1 MSNLIP
7 TNNCDVFT
15 VLPLGVSCTTTDAN
29 NSGYGGTM
37 TLFITGGTPPYTVNW
52 STGDVGVT
60 TITNLAGGTYTAT
73 VIDNYGDYSGS
84 TTCIVNA
91 VTPTPTS
98 SPTPTPTPSP
108 APSYPS
114 ELCLTKYQAP
124 NTQYAFGYKGIVN
137 GKPSWTGSTYD
148 VVYNNTNIPP
158 RWEISGYTS
167 GNIVLQSNISIPQ
180 GLWTE
185 LGTSNTWIMTTGTCE
200 TVALN
205 ASVSKTMET
214 CAGSNDGTLTVTAW
228 AGVPPYTYSI
238 DGGLTYQSSPTFTG
252 LPAGIG
258 NVHITDTTGLIII
271 RGYNILAGP
280 APTTYNLAL
289 SSSINTVTSSSSNNT
304 KSVGWTLAVSP
315 PLPVGV
321 SITADILITN
331 NFTNNYNSQQQI
343 QLNRN
348 YKATAN
354 GNAVIN
360 TNGNEVITSQ
370 TNTRLCNGIQL
381 MGGGTI
387 FSGISKTYSVTLS
400 GGTITGLNTFG
411 VQNSNPSAINDCPA
425 FGDDNHTVQI
435 INPVLSTSN
444 CGNVLVSNSVSASV
458 NVGP

>member
-15 VLPLGVSCTTTDAN
+15 VFPLGVSCTTTGAN
-29 NSGYGGTM
+29 DSGYGGTM
-37 TLFITGGTPPYTVNW
+37 TLFITGGTPPYTINW

-60 TITNLAGGTYTAT
+60 TLTNLASGTYTAT

-114 ELCLTKYQAP
+114 ELCLTKYEKP

-158 RWEISGYTS
+158 RWEISGYTP

-214 CAGSNDGTLTVTAW
+214 CVGSSDGTVTVTAW
-228 AGVPPYTYSI
+228 AGVPPYSYSI

-252 LPAGIG
+252 LPAGMGGIY
-258 NVHITDTTGLIII
+258 IKDTTGFIII

-280 APTTYNLAL
+280 APTTYNLVL
-289 SSSINTVTSSSSNNT
+289 NTSTSTLTSSS
-304 KSVGWTLAVSP
+304 KSVQWALSVSP
-315 PLPVGV
+315 ALPVGV

-331 NFTNNYNSQQQI
+331 NFTNNYNTQQQI
-343 QLNRN
+343 LLTRG
-348 YKATAN
+348 YSAN
-354 GNAVIN
+354 AAGNAVIN

-370 TNTRLCNGIQL
+370 VNTRLCNGFT
-381 MGGGTI
+381 GSSFGTI

-400 GGTITGLNTFG
+400 GGTISGTDTFG
-411 VQNSNPSAINDCPA
+411 VQNSNPSVIDDCPA
-425 FGDDNHTVQI
+425 FGQDIHRIQI
-435 INPVLSTSN
+435 INPLLSTSN
-444 CGNVLVSNSVSASV
+444 CVTDVGLPPWVQGTVS
-458 NVGP
+458 VGP

>member
-1 MSNLIP
+1 MSNPIP
-7 TNNCDVFT
+7 TNNCDIFT
-15 VLPLGVSCTTTDAN
+15 VFPLGVSCTTTGAN
-29 NSGYGGTM
+29 DSGYGGTM
-37 TLFITGGTPPYTVNW
+37 TLFITGGTPPYTINW

-60 TITNLAGGTYTAT
+60 TLTNLASGTYTAT

-158 RWEISGYTS
+158 RWEISGYTPS
-167 GNIVLQSNISIPQ
+167 NIVLQSNISIPQ

-200 TVALN
+200 ATALN

-214 CAGSNDGTLTVTAW
+214 CAGSSDGTVTVTAW
-228 AGVPPYTYSI
+228 AGVPPYSYSLDSI
-238 DGGLTYQSSPTFTG
+238 TYQSSPTFTG
-252 LPAGIG
+252 LPAGGGSIY
-258 NVHITDTTGLIII
+258 IKDTTGLILI

-280 APTTYNLAL
+280 APTTYNLVL
-289 SSSINTVTSSSSNNT
+289 NTSTSTLTSSS
-304 KSVGWTLAVSP
+304 KSVQWALSVSP
-315 PLPVGV
+315 ALPVGV

-343 QLNRN
+343 LLTRG
-348 YKATAN
+348 YYAN
-354 GNAVIN
+354 AAGNAVIN

-370 TNTRLCNGIQL
+370 ANTRLCNGST
-381 MGGGTI
+381 GSTFGTI
-387 FSGISKTYSVTLS
+387 YSGISKTYSVTLS
-400 GGTITGLNTFG
+400 GGTISGIDTFG
-411 VQNSNPSAINDCPA
+411 VQNNNPQTNDCPA
-425 FGDDNHTVQI
+425 FGQDIHRIQI
-435 INPVLSTSN
+435 IHPLLSTSN
-444 CGNVLVSNSVSASV
+444 CGNVGLPPWVQGTVS
-458 NVGP
+458 VGP